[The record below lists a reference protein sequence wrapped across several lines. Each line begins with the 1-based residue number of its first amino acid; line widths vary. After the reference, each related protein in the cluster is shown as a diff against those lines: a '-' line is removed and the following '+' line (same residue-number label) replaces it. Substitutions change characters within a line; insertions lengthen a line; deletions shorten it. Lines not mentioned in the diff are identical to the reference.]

1 MMTIRPFLPLVTV
14 VCCLAAC
21 SGSSSGGAAPPVGPQ
36 IAAGVPAGSGLQ
48 SIQMTGTWEIRNS
61 QIVDTNSPT
70 PDPAINGTQFV
81 IDSGRVQTI
90 GLLPVNP
97 DQLTL
102 LLGSPPEYYVN
113 QVDGKTIFYG
123 VIVDRRAA
131 NDSRLEI
138 AVAGGALDTDTIAV
152 EAYSSAQGPN
162 DLEPIYVV
170 SRYQLAR
177 VAQPAPVQ
185 LENSDGAGFDDA
197 GTSDAGASGEE
208 AGLSDADAKKAA
220 LERLIRSA
228 FGRR

>member
-1 MMTIRPFLPLVTV
+1 MI
-14 VCCLAAC
+14 
-21 SGSSSGGAAPPVGPQ
+21 S
-36 IAAGVPAGSGLQ
+36 
-48 SIQMTGTWEIRNS
+48 
-61 QIVDTNSPT
+61 
-70 PDPAINGTQFV
+70 
-81 IDSGRVQTI
+81 SGRVQTI

-131 NDSRLEI
+131 NDTRLEI
-138 AVAGGALDTDTIAV
+138 AVAGGALDADTISV

-162 DLEPIYVV
+162 DPEATYVV

-177 VAQPAPVQ
+177 VTPPAVPAD
-185 LENSDGAGFDDA
+185 LEDVSV
-197 GTSDAGASGEE
+197 SDAE
-208 AGLSDADAKKAA
+208 AEQPT
-220 LERLIRSA
+220 LEHVLNSA